1 MRARTKGHNRHIK
14 SVLLLGSSMLAA
26 SAALFSAAAQ
36 DQAVESVTVTGY
48 QASLENSINA
58 KRQSLSFT
66 DSVFAE
72 DIGKFPDNNLAESLN
87 RIPGV
92 TILRDSDG
100 EGVNVQIRGLGT
112 NFTKILL
119 NNAQIAVA
127 STGPIDQ
134 QNNNREVDLN
144 MFPTELFTQLTVSKS
159 PTADQLEG
167 GAAGTV
173 NMRSARPF
181 DKPGFHLTGSLQGT
195 DYSHAGS
202 LGEKGTLIV
211 SDTIGS
217 FGALLG
223 LAAVHSQI
231 FTKGWETGNG
241 GYVNSSALSAAQCG
255 VAVPASSV
263 TATGCDTLGGNSY
276 TLPATVPAGISFAG
290 PGGQITGGQ
299 TINANFIT
307 SQNPGLTT

>member
-1 MRARTKGHNRHIK
+1 MGPLPRFAGQQTFIRGDNDMRTKGHNRHIK

-26 SAALFSAAAQ
+26 SAILFPALAQ

-72 DIGKFPDNNLAESLN
+72 DIGNFPDNNLAESLK
-87 RIPGV
+87 RIPDV

-159 PTADQLEG
+159 PEADQLEG

-181 DKPGFHLTGSLQGT
+181 DNPGLHIPGSLQGT
-195 DYSHAGS
+195 DN
-202 LGEKGTLIV
+202 
-211 SDTIGS
+211 
-217 FGALLG
+217 
-223 LAAVHSQI
+223 SQ
-231 FTKGWETGNG
+231 
-241 GYVNSSALSAAQCG
+241 
-255 VAVPASSV
+255 
-263 TATGCDTLGGNSY
+263 
-276 TLPATVPAGISFAG
+276 
-290 PGGQITGGQ
+290 
-299 TINANFIT
+299 
-307 SQNPGLTT
+307 

>member
-1 MRARTKGHNRHIK
+1 MRGLDRSIGPLTWISFCTARTLRHKWDRYRNSRIATEFLPEGVNDMRAHTRTHNNHVM
-14 SVLLLGSSMLAA
+14 SLLLSSSMLAA
-26 SAALFSAAAQ
+26 CTALFPSGAFAQ
-36 DQAVESVTVTGY
+36 EVESVTVTGY

-58 KRQSLSFT
+58 KRSALSFT

-72 DIGKFPDNNLAESLN
+72 DIGKFPDNNIAESLN

-100 EGVNVQIRGLGT
+100 EGVNVSIRGLGT

-119 NNAQIAVA
+119 NNAKISVA

-144 MFPTELFTQLTVSKS
+144 MFPTDLFTQLTVSKS

-181 DKPGFHLTGSLQGT
+181 DKPGLHVTGS
-195 DYSHAGS
+195 
-202 LGEKGTLIV
+202 
-211 SDTIGS
+211 
-217 FGALLG
+217 F
-223 LAAVHSQI
+223 
-231 FTKGWETGNG
+231 
-241 GYVNSSALSAAQCG
+241 QC
-255 VAVPASSV
+255 
-263 TATGCDTLGGNSY
+263 
-276 TLPATVPAGISFAG
+276 
-290 PGGQITGGQ
+290 
-299 TINANFIT
+299 
-307 SQNPGLTT
+307 